1 MGTKD
6 VRPSLGRRCR
16 RRSVTPRLLLALL
29 LLTGAAAASAEPAV
43 DGFEAGTLGPLW
55 TTRAVP
61 GRITVQGD
69 VVRSGASA
77 VRFEVHEGDRAGVG
91 GDGEATERTEIQEAR
106 GLEARFGETHEYRF
120 SMYVPHDFP
129 IVDTRLVTSQWKQ
142 ACDDCS
148 KNRSPIVAQ
157 RYRRG
162 VLFVTIQTLNGRTTI
177 YRHPEMIQG
186 RWLDLRYRIRF
197 GWTDGVVT
205 VWVNGAQVVDY
216 RGPLGYPDD
225 PPPVYFRL
233 GLYRDRMKAPMVIY
247 FDDYRKER
255 LPD

>member
-1 MGTKD
+1 MTR
-6 VRPSLGRRCR
+6 RPL
-16 RRSVTPRLLLALL
+16 VALL
-29 LLTGAAAASAEPAV
+29 LLLGGAVASAAPAV
-43 DGFEAGTLGPLW
+43 DGFETGTIGPLW
-55 TTRAVP
+55 TPRAKP
-61 GRITVQGD
+61 GAVTVQRD

-77 VRFEVHEGDRAGVG
+77 LRFELHEGDMGGVG
-91 GDGEATERTEIQEAR
+91 GNGEATERAELQEAN
-106 GLEARFGETHEYRF
+106 GLAARFGETHEYRF

-142 ACDDCS
+142 DCNDCS

-162 VLFVTIQTLNGRTTI
+162 VLFVTIETLNGRTTI
-177 YRHPEMIQG
+177 YRHPETIQG

-197 GWTDGVVT
+197 GWTDGAVRL
-205 VWVNGAQVVDY
+205 WVNGTRVADY
-216 RGPLGYPDD
+216 SGPLGYPDD

-233 GLYRDRMKAPMVIY
+233 GLYRDRMSQPMVIY

-255 LPD
+255 VPE